1 MSKLSETLKALN
13 GKFGKNYI
21 MKWGDCEGDLD
32 YKRTSTGNLAV
43 DFAIGGGIPERKVMM
58 AVGRSSTGKT
68 TIGITATAAVQKAGG
83 KVAWLDGEHSLDPV
97 WASKFG
103 VKFED
108 IILAQPNTIEECT
121 DTIEPLIMTGDLD
134 LIVVDSIAA
143 FPSIKELEDS
153 SEQKSMGG
161 TAKVIGLMM
170 RKIVARLNDNS
181 NPVKTS
187 VLLINQL
194 RQNIGGYGPPE
205 YCPGGMQLQYQT
217 DITIWLRKESEPVG
231 GKDTP
236 RGITVNFKVEKN
248 RTFPPL
254 KIGHY
259 DLLWEG
265 KIDNNKALMEKAIEC
280 GVVKKA
286 GPWYSY
292 NDRKA
297 SGLDNF
303 IEGLSEKESEKI
315 KEEVYSTLAKPTEKK
330 KEDE

>member
-13 GKFGKNYI
+13 GKFGKGYI
-21 MKWGDCEGDLD
+21 AQWGDLSENFE
-32 YKRTSTGNLAV
+32 YVRNSTGNFAI
-43 DFAIGGGIPERKVMM
+43 DCAIGGGIPERKIMM
-58 AVGRSSTGKT
+58 AVGRASTGKT
-68 TIGITATAAVQKAGG
+68 TIGITATAEVQKRGG

-108 IILAQPNTIEECT
+108 IILAQPNTIEECS
-121 DTIEPLIMTGDLD
+121 DTIEPLIMSGELD

-143 FPSIKELEDS
+143 FPSSKELEDS
-153 SEQKSMGG
+153 SDQKSMGG

-170 RKIVARLNDNS
+170 RKITARLNDNS

-187 VLLINQL
+187 ILLINQL

-205 YCPGGMQLQYQT
+205 YFPGGMQLQYQT

-231 GKDTP
+231 GKETP
-236 RGITVNFKVEKN
+236 QGITVNFKVEKN

-254 KIGHY
+254 RIGHY

-265 KIDNNKALMEKAIEC
+265 KIDNTKALMEKAIEQDII
-280 GVVKKA
+280 KKA
-286 GPWYSY
+286 GAWYSY
-292 NDRKA
+292 SEKKF

-303 IEGLSEKESEKI
+303 IEGTSQQDLDKI
-315 KEEVYSTLAKPTEKK
+315 KEEVLKQINNPLPDKRTNE
-330 KEDE
+330 